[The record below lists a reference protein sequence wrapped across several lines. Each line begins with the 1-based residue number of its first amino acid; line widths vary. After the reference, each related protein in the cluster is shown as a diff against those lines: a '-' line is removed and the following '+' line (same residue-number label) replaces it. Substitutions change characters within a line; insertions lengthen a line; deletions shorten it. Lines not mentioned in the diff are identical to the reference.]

1 MLCLFAVLSLALG
14 ASACCVPDLYS
25 AQGYMRIYR
34 NGHFFQGQA
43 GLYYDNNRGIHA
55 GYYNLSM
62 DEFPDTFSVTSV
74 HIDTKTKILYLLS
87 NGTCTSKKLDNSWAE
102 ETNQPGCIHIGDGT
116 ILQVRNLKLSL
127 DDPAVLDL
135 PDLCKK
141 SAAAAPME
149 PLDAPVSFLPGLTRH
164 LERP

>member
-1 MLCLFAVLSLALG
+1 
-14 ASACCVPDLYS
+14 
-25 AQGYMRIYR
+25 
-34 NGHFFQGQA
+34 
-43 GLYYDNNRGIHA
+43 
-55 GYYNLSM
+55 M

-74 HIDTKTKILYLLS
+74 HIDTKTKILYMLS
-87 NGTCTSKKLDNSWAE
+87 NGTCNSKKLDNSWAE
-102 ETNQPGCIHIGDGT
+102 ETNQPGCIPSDAKLVREVYLGGPHEDIEAQTYTETLFEGEHHFTVTTHHCYPIQQVYYRRDKNIKDKSLGDGT

-164 LERP
+164 L